1 MSTYS
6 GIMKGGL
13 TAAALALSATVAH
26 AADNT
31 PTAGAI
37 SDDIV
42 KIGVLN
48 DQSGIYVD
56 MAGPG
61 SVIAARMAVEDFG
74 GTVLGKPVEIVAGDH
89 QNKPDIGAALVNQ
102 WIDQEQVDAIV
113 DIPTSSVL
121 LAVQEIGR
129 RKNRIVLASTG
140 GSSDFTGKFCS
151 PVGFHWTYDTYAL
164 AVGTGAPLA
173 KEGPWFFLTADYAF
187 GAALERDT
195 ATAVVKNGG
204 KVLGSVKHPQGT
216 TDFSSYLLQAQGSGA
231 TVIGLANAGSDTI
244 NAVKQA
250 NEFAVTQSGAK
261 LAGLY
266 MHITDVHAIG
276 LETAQGL
283 LMTQAFYWNLNEE
296 TRAWSKRFY
305 ERHKAMP
312 TMGQAGTYSAVL
324 HYLKAIQAAGTDEAQ
339 AVAKKIKEL
348 PVNDFFARNGKV
360 REDGRMVH
368 DLYVLE
374 VKKPEESKE
383 PWDYLK
389 LVRTIPGDE
398 AFRPLADGGCPLVTA
413 K

>member
-1 MSTYS
+1 MKKHFAA
-6 GIMKGGL
+6 GIAGSVL
-13 TAAALALSATVAH
+13 AVALAMGSAN
-26 AADNT
+26 AAD
-31 PTAGAI
+31 AI
-37 SDDIV
+37 SDGVV

-61 SVIAARMAVEDFG
+61 SVIAAQMAVEDFG
-74 GTVLGKPVEIVAGDH
+74 GKVLGKPIEIVAGDH
-89 QNKPDIGAALVNQ
+89 QNKPDIGTAIVNK
-102 WIDQEQVDAIV
+102 WLDQDKVDAVV

-129 RKNRIVLASTG
+129 QKNKIIIASTG

-173 KEGPWFFLTADYAF
+173 KDGPWYFLTADYAF

-195 ATAVVKNGG
+195 ADAVVKNGG

-216 TDFSSYLLQAQGSGA
+216 TDFSSYLLQAQTSGA
-231 TVIGLANAGSDTI
+231 KMIGLASSGPDQVNAI
-244 NAVKQA
+244 KQA
-250 NEFAVTQSGAK
+250 HEFGLDQSGIK

-266 MHITDVHAIG
+266 LHITDIHAIG

-283 LMTQAFYWNLNEE
+283 LMTQAFYWDLNDE

-305 ERHKAMP
+305 ARHHAMP

-324 HYLKAIQAAGTDEAQ
+324 HYLKAIKAAGTDDTQ
-339 AVAKKIKEL
+339 AVAKKIREL
-348 PVNDFFARNGKV
+348 PVNDFFAKNGKV

-368 DLYVLE
+368 DLYVLQ
-374 VKKPEESKE
+374 VKKPSESKE

-389 LVRTIPGDE
+389 LVRTIPGDQ
-398 AFRPLADGGCPLVTA
+398 AFRPQSEGGCPLVSA